1 MENIQI
7 YTVREAAKILKIT
20 EGTMRNYLSQG
31 KINYIKVLG
40 NTRITQKELERLI
53 DPEVNAKKEI
63 DKKEMKDRR

>member
-1 MENIQI
+1 MENIRI

-53 DPEVNAKKEI
+53 NPEVNDEEV
-63 DKKEMKDRR
+63 DD

>member
-63 DKKEMKDRR
+63 DKKEMKDR

>member
-1 MENIQI
+1 MENIRI

-31 KINYIKVLG
+31 KIEYIKVLG

-53 DPEVNAKKEI
+53 GPEVNDEEV
-63 DKKEMKDRR
+63 DERE

>member
-1 MENIQI
+1 MENIRI

-31 KINYIKVLG
+31 KIEYIKVLG

-53 DPEVNAKKEI
+53 NPEVNDEEV
-63 DKKEMKDRR
+63 DD

>member
-1 MENIQI
+1 MENIRI

-31 KINYIKVLG
+31 KIKYIKVLG

-53 DPEVNAKKEI
+53 NPEVNDEEV
-63 DKKEMKDRR
+63 DD

>member
-1 MENIQI
+1 MENIRI

-31 KINYIKVLG
+31 KIEYIKVFG

-53 DPEVNAKKEI
+53 NPEVNDEDADER
-63 DKKEMKDRR
+63 E

>member
-1 MENIQI
+1 MENIRI

-31 KINYIKVLG
+31 KIEYIKVLG

-53 DPEVNAKKEI
+53 DPEVNDEEV
-63 DKKEMKDRR
+63 DD

>member
-1 MENIQI
+1 MEDIRI

-53 DPEVNAKKEI
+53 NPEVNNE
-63 DKKEMKDRR
+63 DVDD

>member
-1 MENIQI
+1 MEYIRI

-31 KINYIKVLG
+31 KIEYIKVLG

-53 DPEVNAKKEI
+53 NPEVNDE
-63 DKKEMKDRR
+63 DVDD

>member
-1 MENIQI
+1 MEHIRI

-53 DPEVNAKKEI
+53 DPEVNDE
-63 DKKEMKDRR
+63 DVDERE

>member
-1 MENIQI
+1 MEYIRI

-31 KINYIKVLG
+31 KIEYIKVFG

-53 DPEVNAKKEI
+53 NPEVNDEEV
-63 DKKEMKDRR
+63 DD

>member
-1 MENIQI
+1 MEHIRI

-31 KINYIKVLG
+31 KIEYIKVLG

-53 DPEVNAKKEI
+53 NPEVNDE
-63 DKKEMKDRR
+63 DVDERE

>member
-1 MENIQI
+1 MENIRI

-31 KINYIKVLG
+31 KIEYIKVLG

-53 DPEVNAKKEI
+53 NPEVNDE
-63 DKKEMKDRR
+63 DVDERE

>member
-1 MENIQI
+1 MENIRI

-53 DPEVNAKKEI
+53 DPEVNDE
-63 DKKEMKDRR
+63 DVDERE

>member
-1 MENIQI
+1 MEDIRI
-7 YTVREAAKILKIT
+7 YTVREVAKILKIT

-53 DPEVNAKKEI
+53 NPEGNDEDV
-63 DKKEMKDRR
+63 DG

>member
-1 MENIQI
+1 MENIRI

-31 KINYIKVLG
+31 KIEYIKVLG

-53 DPEVNAKKEI
+53 DPEVNDE
-63 DKKEMKDRR
+63 DVDERE

>member
-1 MENIQI
+1 MENIRI

-31 KINYIKVLG
+31 KIEYIKVLG

-53 DPEVNAKKEI
+53 NPEVNDE
-63 DKKEMKDRR
+63 DVDD